1 MDKQMEALAQAMAP
15 GRKTVFFGG
24 AGVSTESGIPD
35 FRSAGGIY
43 NQTDEKPPEQILTG
57 R

>member
-24 AGVSTESGIPD
+24 AGVSTESASRISGAPAA
-35 FRSAGGIY
+35 SMGGSMPIR
-43 NQTDEKPPEQILTG
+43 P